1 MRLLR
6 FAAGGAL
13 LLGAAALLSGCGG
26 GETARCKTPSGY
38 PVPRFVALKS
48 GEVNARNGPGLDQRI
63 LWVWRVRKMPLL
75 VVAESRDWRKVR
87 GPDGGEAWLKEQMVD
102 GSRTAMRAKPGDL
115 PLLAEPKAGARVV
128 AYLRSGAVA
137 SQLKAEGGWS
147 KLEAGGESGWAP
159 DAELWG
165 GGPAPECTG
174 VRPPAG

>member
-1 MRLLR
+1 MRPTR
-6 FAAGGAL
+6 STAGLAL
-13 LLGAAALLSGCGG
+13 LLGATVLLTGCGG